1 VVPDGAA
8 QERMVTGGCAALTG
22 RLAPE
27 GAVLGALGFLISIGG
42 LVASRR
48 PAVAGRGMA
57 VLAIVIALAAVVV
70 AVLAM
75 SGRYSWPNSRTD
87 EVTTVHTW
95 LVAHWALLS
104 RW

>member
-57 VLAIVIALAAVVV
+57 VLAIVIALAAVVL

-95 LVAHWALLS
+95 LVAHWALLG